1 MNRDKET
8 DKARVRAIERVL
20 GIVVYANWIAW
31 FIWAALIFGV
41 WWTGID
47 VFSLSLELKFLIL
60 AAPVLAIAL
69 TLTNGILFNAIERRH
84 ETKSK

>member
-8 DKARVRAIERVL
+8 DKARVRTMERAL
-20 GIVVYANWIAW
+20 GVVVYANWFAW

-47 VFSLSLELKFLIL
+47 VFSLSLDLKFLIL
-60 AAPVLAIAL
+60 AVLVLAIAL
-69 TLTNGILFNAIERRH
+69 TIANVVLFNAIEERY
-84 ETKSK
+84 EKDS